1 MLTAHSKTLLLP
13 HMENNQEGR
22 EPYYHQRIKEVTTNL
37 SKLRRKSTLLGWLRL
52 GVVVGIFLTLYYLWP
67 APFWILLSIEIV
79 LILAF
84 LFLVHNDLDNKE
96 KIAQLKRLIRVN
108 EDELKGLDHESVF
121 ENGAQFTDK
130 EHEYAND
137 LDIFGQASIFGFLN
151 RTTSEP
157 GAALL
162 ASWLQGGASEELIPR
177 RQEAEKELAGKM
189 LWVQEFRAFGLQN
202 KLSHASVNTLKH
214 WVHQSPVFLNYKPWR
229 WLRVVLPM
237 IIITICVLYFIGMVS
252 EPIFYAALLIFGILS
267 WQIYKK
273 TAPIHQQLSKISNE
287 MNTLASQVQLVEVQ
301 TFQSSLLRR
310 VQQDFT
316 HDPPASKGISKLRK
330 LTNNL
335 DLQYNLLLSVP
346 LNLLLFWHLQQTLEL
361 EKWKV
366 RNHSKIKLWID
377 TLSEVEALCSLATLH
392 FNYPEWTFPEVK
404 GKYFHL
410 QGTNIGHPLI
420 PEQKRINNPVQITE
434 KGEIML
440 VTGSNMAGKS
450 TYLRSIGVNIV
461 LAMAGAPVCASSFSF
476 SPAKLISSMRVTDNL
491 EESTSTF
498 YAELKKLKTIID
510 HVNRG
515 EKVFI
520 LLDEILRGTN
530 SHDRHIG
537 SSALIRQLIEKNVAG
552 MLATHDLELAK
563 MELYFP
569 GKLVN
574 YHFDVQVSGEELY
587 FDYLLKP
594 GICTSLNASVLMK
607 KIGIDL

>member
-1 MLTAHSKTLLLP
+1 
-13 HMENNQEGR
+13 MENIQEDR
-22 EPYYHQRIKEVTTNL
+22 KPYYYQRIKEVTTNL
-37 SKLRRKSTLLGWLRL
+37 SRLRRKSTLLGWLRL

-67 APFWILLSIEIV
+67 APFWILISIEIV
-79 LILAF
+79 LIPAF

-108 EDELKGLDHESVF
+108 EDELKGLDHEPVF

-130 EHEYAND
+130 EHEYASD

-162 ASWLQGGASEELIPR
+162 ASWLQVGAYEELIPR
-177 RQEAEKELAGKM
+177 RQEAEKELAGNM

-202 KLSHASVNTLKH
+202 MLSHASVNTLKH
-214 WVHQSPVFLNYKPWR
+214 WVHRSPVFLNYKPWR
-229 WLRVVLPM
+229 WLRVVLPV
-237 IIITICVLYFIGMVS
+237 IIITICVLYFFGIVS

-287 MNTLASQVQLVEVQ
+287 MNTLASQVQLVEAQ
-301 TFQSSLLRR
+301 TFHSSLLRR

-335 DLQYNLLLSVP
+335 DLQYNLLLAIP

-461 LAMAGAPVCASSFSF
+461 LALAGGPVCASSFSF
-476 SPAKLISSMRVTDNL
+476 SPVKLISSMRVTDNL

-515 EKVFI
+515 EEVFI

-537 SSALIRQLIEKNVAG
+537 SRALIRQLIEKDAAG

-563 MELYFP
+563 MEEDFP
-569 GKLVN
+569 GSLVN